1 MLGEAALR
9 SPYRKA
15 LGLASESPKRLSFDL
30 GYSAT
35 GGSRALWGPL
45 PSLEWLY
52 DAFDEVRVR
61 VRDGLGLGLGSNHTC
76 ATHSTRRARRP
87 YPKP

>member
-35 GGSRALWGPL
+35 GCSRALWGPL

-52 DAFDEVRVR
+52 DAFDEAGIAAGTGEVRADIVKEAAAAMR
-61 VRDGLGLGLGSNHTC
+61 CNLHLHQEG
-76 ATHSTRRARRP
+76 
-87 YPKP
+87 